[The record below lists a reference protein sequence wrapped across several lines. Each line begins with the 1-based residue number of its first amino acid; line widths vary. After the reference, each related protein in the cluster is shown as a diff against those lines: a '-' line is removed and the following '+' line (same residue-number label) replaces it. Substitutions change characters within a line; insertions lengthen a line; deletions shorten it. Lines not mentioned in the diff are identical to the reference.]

1 MGDCD
6 LHTRLLGGDESAF
19 AKVYAS
25 LNPSLLRVAQ
35 AIVGS
40 NATAEEVAQE
50 TWLAVIGGLAKF
62 EGKASFKNW
71 VFAILTNKARTRAK
85 RDGRNVALVL
95 EPDEDDSAQNTLY
108 ARFDTDGTWSD
119 PPALWE
125 EITPERILAGRQTWQ
140 IVRGIID
147 KLPPAQQAILSL
159 LEGEKL
165 SAGEIASMLGL
176 SQGNVRVHLHRARER
191 IRQTL
196 EREIAASKK

>member
-6 LHTRLLGGDESAF
+6 LHTRLLGGDEAAF
-19 AKVYAS
+19 AEAYAS
-25 LNPSLLRVAQ
+25 LNPAMVRVAG

-40 NATAEEVAQE
+40 TASGEEIAQE
-50 TWLAVIGGLAKF
+50 TWLAVIGGLSKF

-71 VFAILTNKARTRAK
+71 VFAILSNKARTRAK

-95 EPDEDDSAQNTLY
+95 EPTEGDSAQATLN
-108 ARFDTDGTWSD
+108 ARFNPDGTWSD
-119 PPALWE
+119 HPDLWE

-196 EREIAASKK
+196 EHEIAASRK

>member
-1 MGDCD
+1 MADCD
-6 LHTRLLGGDESAF
+6 LHTRLLGGDETAF
-19 AKVYAS
+19 TEAYAS
-25 LNPSLLRVAQ
+25 LNPSMVRVAG

-50 TWLAVIGGLAKF
+50 TWLAVIGGLTKF
-62 EGKASFKNW
+62 EGKSSFKNW
-71 VFAILTNKARTRAK
+71 VFAILSNKARTRAK

-95 EPDEDDSAQNTLY
+95 EPDEDDSAQNTLN
-108 ARFDTDGTWSD
+108 ARFNADGTWSD